1 KWTGTT
7 YNEGIAVWIDF
18 NRNGEFDINERVFT
32 SSPNSNSPVSGKFN
46 VPADAFVS
54 MTDYKYV
61 VMRVAMSRDGIPVN
75 CADFKNGEVED
86 YTVRISKP
94 VTANPLDQTSI
105 MIYPNPVSSVLF
117 VKNISKRAKYTI
129 YNAAGQ
135 VIANGIL
142 LNNQINVSKLINGVY
157 VIDIED
163 NGNTVQKKF
172 IKE

>member
-1 KWTGTT
+1 
-7 YNEGIAVWIDF
+7 
-18 NRNGEFDINERVFT
+18 
-32 SSPNSNSPVSGKFN
+32 
-46 VPADAFVS
+46 
-54 MTDYKYV
+54 M
-61 VMRVAMSRDGIPVN
+61 
-75 CADFKNGEVED
+75 
-86 YTVRISKP
+86 
-94 VTANPLDQTSI
+94 
-105 MIYPNPVSSVLF
+105 
-117 VKNISKRAKYTI
+117 

>member
-1 KWTGTT
+1 TYTDYTGVPKTFIEMIQGSTDNEIIIEKKWTGTT

-75 CADFKNGEVED
+75 CTDFKNGEVED
-86 YTVRISKP
+86 YTVRIS
-94 VTANPLDQTSI
+94 
-105 MIYPNPVSSVLF
+105 
-117 VKNISKRAKYTI
+117 
-129 YNAAGQ
+129 
-135 VIANGIL
+135 
-142 LNNQINVSKLINGVY
+142 
-157 VIDIED
+157 
-163 NGNTVQKKF
+163 
-172 IKE
+172 